1 MDLNAHLPAPA
12 KALPNKRDTLK
23 RILDCAR
30 REFAAQGLAAARV
43 DDIAQA
49 AGVTKQLVYHYFH
62 SKDELFA
69 CVLEALAALAMAN
82 LVALDLDALPPRTAL
97 RTLLDTMIAP
107 YCDGEVGAL
116 AQEAVRFHARHDTPQ
131 NSFGALAPAL
141 TAKMQGILARGVAS
155 GEFRADLD
163 AGMLMAMAAVA
174 TSGAFVSRYTVSTL
188 CGLDLAQPAGAA
200 AWSDFS
206 IAFVLAAVAL

>member
-1 MDLNAHLPAPA
+1 M
-12 KALPNKRDTLK
+12 PNKRDTLK

-30 REFAAQGLAAARV
+30 GEFAAQGLAAARV

-69 CVLEALAALAMAN
+69 CVLEAMAALAMAN
-82 LVALDLDALPPRTAL
+82 LVALDLGALPPPTAL
-97 RTLLDTMIAP
+97 RTLMETMIAP
-107 YCDGEVGAL
+107 YCDSEVGAL
-116 AQEAVRFHARHDTPQ
+116 AQEAVRFHARRDTPQ

-155 GEFRADLD
+155 GKFRADLD
-163 AGMLMAMAAVA
+163 AGMLMATAAMA

-206 IAFVLAAVAL
+206 IAFVLAAVAR